1 MLVGDFL
8 VEQALGHADQD
19 FFLAGREV
27 LAFRFFPRQCRAARS
42 GLQAH
47 QWRKYFV
54 LDAGMS
60 VDVMLERVDGQQY
73 FAAQA
78 RVARVRQGLQD
89 EVLDVGKGLVDLR
102 VVRED
107 GLFFGGEVVL
117 QLPAE
122 IGQETAD
129 DLLLCLGTRLR
140 QRFDAVAQAGQRLV
154 QIVVMRAMQV
164 FKHVLDAAG
173 TQLAERR
180 AEEGIGIHFTE
191 QQEGVGIY
199 VAVPA

>member
-1 MLVGDFL
+1 M
-8 VEQALGHADQD
+8 
-19 FFLAGREV
+19 
-27 LAFRFFPRQCRAARS
+27 
-42 GLQAH
+42 
-47 QWRKYFV
+47 
-54 LDAGMS
+54 
-60 VDVMLERVDGQQY
+60 
-73 FAAQA
+73 
-78 RVARVRQGLQD
+78 
-89 EVLDVGKGLVDLR
+89 DLR

-107 GLFFGGEVVL
+107 GLFLGGEVVL

-129 DLLLCLGTRLR
+129 DLLLCLGTGLR

-154 QIVVMRAMQV
+154 QVVVVRAMQV

-191 QQEGVGIY
+191 QQEGVGIH
-199 VAVPA
+199 VAIPAQRLDGLLAEAPVKAQAGAERQQVKIALHQLRHFHFPVESHRNDTDCVLQK